1 MDTIEE
7 EFPKDIDTKKRAKEI
22 EVIEI
27 EWENE
32 IYSEN
37 DRIVRKYFQVH
48 LLTLTYYIVI
58 RYLILQQ
65 FCSNFDFT

>member
-1 MDTIEE
+1 MDTIQE
-7 EFPKDIDTKKRAKEI
+7 EFSKDIDAKKRAKEI

-37 DRIVRKYFQVH
+37 DRIVRKYFQVY
-48 LLTLTYYIVI
+48 LPPTYHTAGQKI
-58 RYLILQQ
+58 
-65 FCSNFDFT
+65 

>member
-7 EFPKDIDTKKRAKEI
+7 EFPKDIDAKKRAKEI

-48 LLTLTYYIVI
+48 TFTYRYLLT
-58 RYLILQQ
+58 
-65 FCSNFDFT
+65 